1 MRFLFL
7 TFILMLSSESYTS
20 MPDPKV
26 GLPELATE
34 EEIAQSQK
42 KRSKVFSQSVQRKI
56 TRVVEALD
64 EAGILEDEKAY
75 L

>member
-42 KRSKVFSQSVQRKI
+42 RDLKFFHNLFK
-56 TRVVEALD
+56 
-64 EAGILEDEKAY
+64 EK
-75 L
+75 